1 MKGDFSWFNN
11 MNLKIQDKKSLK
23 VVSEEL
29 CLNKSDNESELEEI
43 DNLCHMVKYY
53 NIDTGGTISHVTK

>member
-1 MKGDFSWFNN
+1 